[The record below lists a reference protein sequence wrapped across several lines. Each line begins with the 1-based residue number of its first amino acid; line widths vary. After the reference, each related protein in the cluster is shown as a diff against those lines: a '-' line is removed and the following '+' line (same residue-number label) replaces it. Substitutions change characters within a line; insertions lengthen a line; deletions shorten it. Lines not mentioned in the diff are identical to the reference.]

1 MSFLGG
7 RLATLRK
14 VRRSRNRD
22 VLVAAYHLRHGPR
35 QDSYGHPSET
45 WAEVAKV
52 WSVLAGVDIT
62 PERAVLMMTALKV
75 VRANRRHDFDDL
87 ADAASYLSICQELR
101 DN

>member
-1 MSFLGG
+1 M
-7 RLATLRK
+7 RL
-14 VRRSRNRD
+14 RRRRNRQD
-22 VLVAAYHLRHGPR
+22 VLVAAYNLRHGPR
-35 QDSYGHPSET
+35 QESYGHPSET
-45 WAEVAKV
+45 WAEVSKV
-52 WSVLAGVDIT
+52 WSVLAGVEIT